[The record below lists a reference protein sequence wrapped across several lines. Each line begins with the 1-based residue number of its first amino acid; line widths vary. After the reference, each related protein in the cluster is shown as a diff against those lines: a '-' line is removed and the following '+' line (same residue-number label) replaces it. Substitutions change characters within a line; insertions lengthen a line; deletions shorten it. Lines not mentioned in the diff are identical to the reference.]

1 MRRPIFAGSFY
12 PRDPGELRR
21 EIENCF
27 LHRFGPGKLP
37 GEPSAERRTISL
49 VCPHAGYLY
58 SGPVASHAYYRL
70 GQEAAPEV
78 VVILGPNHTGL
89 GSPVSL
95 MAKGEWVTPLG
106 RVEIDEV
113 LAKEVF
119 RASNIIDVDEV
130 AHMNEHSIEVQL
142 PFLQYIYGS
151 GFKLVPICMGFQDL
165 ETSRE
170 VGRALGTVL
179 RGKNAVLIASSDL
192 SHYVPQRVAEEKDK
206 MVIDAVLSLDEEVL
220 QSRVRSHGISAC
232 GYGPISA
239 VLVASKMLGARSAEL
254 LSYRTS
260 GDITGDYSAVVGYCS
275 IAISR

>member
-1 MRRPIFAGSFY
+1 
-12 PRDPGELRR
+12 
-21 EIENCF
+21 
-27 LHRFGPGKLP
+27 
-37 GEPSAERRTISL
+37 
-49 VCPHAGYLY
+49 
-58 SGPVASHAYYRL
+58 
-70 GQEAAPEV
+70 
-78 VVILGPNHTGL
+78 VILGPNHTGL